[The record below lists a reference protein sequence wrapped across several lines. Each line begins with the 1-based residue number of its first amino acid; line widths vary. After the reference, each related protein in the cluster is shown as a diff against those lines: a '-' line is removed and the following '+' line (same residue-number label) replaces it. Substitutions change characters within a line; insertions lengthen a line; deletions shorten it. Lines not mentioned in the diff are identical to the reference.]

1 MPPAINRTMTPLE
14 WALLLSLATI
24 WGGSFFFNAIAVK
37 ALPSFTIVAIRL
49 GGAAVFLYLAVLFT
63 RARMPASLGVWGA
76 FAVMG
81 VLNNVVPF
89 SLIVWGQKEIASGL
103 ASILNATTPLFT
115 VVVAHWFTR
124 DERMTP
130 LRVAGVVAGFAGVV
144 VMVGADALVSPGHLV
159 SELAVLGAAVS
170 YAASAVFAPPLR
182 AARPAPLVTATGR
195 FITASAIVIPLAL
208 VIDRPWTLAMPGPA
222 VWGAL
227 FGLAFLASFIGY
239 LLYYRILATAGAV
252 NLMLVTF
259 LVPVSA
265 ILLGTIVL
273 GERLAPNHI
282 LGMAM
287 IGIGLAAIDGRPIA
301 HLRRRFGAAG
311 APPQA

>member
-1 MPPAINRTMTPLE
+1 MPPAIHRTMTPLE

-24 WGGSFFFNAIAVK
+24 WGGSFFFNAVAVK

-49 GGAAVFLYLAVLFT
+49 GGAAVLLYLAVLFT
-63 RARMPASLGVWGA
+63 RARMPSSPTVWGA

-81 VLNNVVPF
+81 LLNNVVPF
-89 SLIVWGQKEIASGL
+89 SLIVWGQTEIASGL

-144 VMVGADALVSPGHLV
+144 VMVGADALVSPGHLLA
-159 SELAVLGAAVS
+159 ELAVLGAAVS
-170 YAASAVFAPPLR
+170 YAASAVFAR
-182 AARPAPLVTATGR
+182 RFARLGQPPLVTATGQ
-195 FITASAIVIPLAL
+195 FVTASAMVIPLAL
-208 VIDRPWTLAMPGPA
+208 VVDRPWTLAMPGA
-222 VWGAL
+222 EVWGAL

-265 ILLGTIVL
+265 ILLGTLVL
-273 GERLAPNHI
+273 GERLALNHFA
-282 LGMAM
+282 GMAM
-287 IGIGLAAIDGRPIA
+287 IGIGLAAIDGRPVRL
-301 HLRRRFGAAG
+301 LRRAFA
-311 APPQA
+311 